1 MTKPRQ
7 LKAWQRLLPD
17 VDLDYA
23 EIDNVLE
30 QANKRFQDTTGLY
43 DTNGKCLRKSRISKG
58 RKTNL
63 KIAVNSGLAEVAGIL
78 ATATGKS
85 RNKVMSILVSRC
97 LYDALRDMRLEQQKQ
112 LSAECKSFQKLLDDD
127 IPF

>member
-1 MTKPRQ
+1 MIKRKP
-7 LKAWQRLLPD
+7 LKAWQHLLIG
-17 VDLDYA
+17 VALNYA

-30 QANKRFQDTTGLY
+30 QANKRFQDTTGLH
-43 DTNGKCLRKSRISKG
+43 DSNGMCLRKPRIFKG

-63 KIAVNSGLAEVAGIL
+63 KISVNSGLTEVAGIL

-85 RNKVMSILVSRC
+85 RNKIMSTLVNRC

-112 LSAECKSFQKLLDDD
+112 NRNQHASTQLTLDNE